1 MVRLE
6 RLENSSLKLT
16 IRYWSML
23 DLWTGRPLK
32 VFISGKCY
40 SAKKNK
46 ENKQKMH
53 ILEEKIGK
61 WKDN

>member
-1 MVRLE
+1 
-6 RLENSSLKLT
+6 
-16 IRYWSML
+16 ML
-23 DLWTGRPLK
+23 DLWTGRLLK

>member
-1 MVRLE
+1 
-6 RLENSSLKLT
+6 
-16 IRYWSML
+16 ML
-23 DLWTGRPLK
+23 DLRTGRPLK

-53 ILEEKIGK
+53 ILEEKMVNGK
-61 WKDN
+61 TISREI